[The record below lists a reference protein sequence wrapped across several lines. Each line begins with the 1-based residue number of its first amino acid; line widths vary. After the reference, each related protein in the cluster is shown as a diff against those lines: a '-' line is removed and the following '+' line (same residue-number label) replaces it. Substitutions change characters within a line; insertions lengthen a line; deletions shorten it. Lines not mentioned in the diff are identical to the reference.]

1 MSCHKIDHLLVEIK
15 DVSVIDN
22 LWLCE
27 LPTKIDLANL
37 LVGKVKVAKWTC
49 NSQTESFS

>member
-1 MSCHKIDHLLVEIK
+1 MRVVIK
-15 DVSVIDN
+15 DVGVIDN

-27 LPTKIDLANL
+27 PQTKIDHADP